1 MVERAKDSADVGDFF
16 SSQMNFDLEEE
27 QKNKKRGRRTK
38 GGKRRSRTVRLGEDN
53 YQKPSQQKTRLDH
66 QKIPRQNDQ
75 ITNCP
80 GCGSD
85 VDEGDFVDVLVS
97 FITGAFDYLA
107 GDPVRTQTVQSLRQ
121 QAKAL
126 DMPEPQQDWMLEVC
140 ARIEAQVRRSSDAQ
154 REEIRSGLE
163 EELRNELVGEFYELV
178 RKEVEVTIRQ
188 EVEAEMWEQFEKI
201 YQERKDQAE

>member
-16 SSQMNFDLEEE
+16 SSQMNFDLEDDPTN
-27 QKNKKRGRRTK
+27 KNRNRRSK
-38 GGKRRSRTVRLGEDN
+38 GGKRRSKTARLGGTDF
-53 YQKPSQQKTRLDH
+53 QKPTRRTTQLDH
-66 QKIPRQNDQ
+66 QKIPLQNEQ
-75 ITNCP
+75 ITSCP

-126 DMPEPQQDWMLEVC
+126 AMPEPQQDWMLEVC
-140 ARIEAQVRRSSDAQ
+140 ARIEAQVRRSTDAR
-154 REEIRSGLE
+154 REEIRNGLE

-178 RKEVEVTIRQ
+178 RKEVEATIRK
-188 EVEAEMWEQFEKI
+188 EVEAEMWEQFEQI
-201 YQERKDQAE
+201 YKQRNGQTE

>member
-1 MVERAKDSADVGDFF
+1 MVERAKDPADVGDFF
-16 SSQMNFDLEEE
+16 SSQMNFDLEEDPT
-27 QKNKKRGRRTK
+27 KKKRTRRTR
-38 GGKRRSRTVRLGEDN
+38 GGERRSKAVKLGDAD
-53 YQKPSQQKTRLDH
+53 YQKPTQQKTPLDH
-66 QKIPRQNDQ
+66 KKIPLQNEQ
-75 ITNCP
+75 ITSCP

-85 VDEGDFVDVLVS
+85 VDEGDFVDVIVS

-140 ARIEAQVRRSSDAQ
+140 ARIEAQVRRSTDAQ

-163 EELRNELVGEFYELV
+163 KELRNELVGEFYELV

-201 YQERKDQAE
+201 YQERNDQTE

>member
-1 MVERAKDSADVGDFF
+1 MVERAKDSADVDDFV
-16 SSQMNFDLEEE
+16 SSQMNFDIEEHPT
-27 QKNKKRGRRTK
+27 KKKRTRRTK
-38 GGKRRSRTVRLGEDN
+38 GGKRRSKTAKLGDADF
-53 YQKPSQQKTRLDH
+53 QKPTQQKTRLDH
-66 QKIPRQNDQ
+66 KKIPLQNEQ
-75 ITNCP
+75 ITSCP

-97 FITGAFDYLA
+97 FVTGAFDYLA

-140 ARIEAQVRRSSDAQ
+140 ARIEAQVRRSTDAQ

-163 EELRNELVGEFYELV
+163 DELRNELVGEFYELV
-178 RKEVEVTIRQ
+178 RKEVEVTIRK
-188 EVEAEMWEQFEKI
+188 EVETEMWEQFEQI
-201 YQERKDQAE
+201 YQKRNDQTE

>member
-1 MVERAKDSADVGDFF
+1 MVERAKESADVGDFF
-16 SSQMNFDLEEE
+16 SSQMNFDLENNPEH
-27 QKNKKRGRRTK
+27 KKRSRRTK
-38 GGKRRSRTVRLGEDN
+38 GGERRSKTVRLGETDF
-53 YQKPSQQKTRLDH
+53 QKPTRRKTQLDH
-66 QKIPRQNDQ
+66 QEIPLQNEQ
-75 ITNCP
+75 ITSCP

-85 VDEGDFVDVLVS
+85 VNEGDFVDVIVS

-140 ARIEAQVRRSSDAQ
+140 ARIEAQVRRSTDAR

-178 RKEVEVTIRQ
+178 RKEVEATIRK
-188 EVEAEMWEQFEKI
+188 EVEAEMWEQFEQI
-201 YQERKDQAE
+201 YKQRNGQTE

>member
-16 SSQMNFDLEEE
+16 SSQMNFDLEDDPT
-27 QKNKKRGRRTK
+27 KKKRTRRTK
-38 GGKRRSRTVRLGEDN
+38 GGKRHSKTVKLEDDDF
-53 YQKPSQQKTRLDH
+53 QKPVQQKTQLDH
-66 QKIPRQNDQ
+66 KKIPLQNEQ
-75 ITNCP
+75 ITSCP

-140 ARIEAQVRRSSDAQ
+140 ARIEAQVRRSTDAR

-188 EVEAEMWEQFEKI
+188 EVEAEMWEQFERI
-201 YQERKDQAE
+201 YQERNDQTE